1 MPTSRLP
8 KCAKLGVVGVTS
20 ADPSW
25 GARPVQGG
33 WRGRGR
39 PPVPGNPESQ
49 GRPCLGLTRGRAG
62 TPPPQAIAH
71 PAASSEAPAA
81 RVGARGGGRRG
92 QHRSEAPARALRSTP
107 GSGAPPVAGLPSDPA
122 AGGQGGGSPVA
133 RELRGAR
140 PEPRGRRGRAGGPA
154 RGRWAL
160 RPGRSRGPPEPP
172 QPCPR
177 APPQP
182 GRDVIAGPRRG
193 APRPPPAPRARPAPR
208 APAPGML
215 RPPRPRGD
223 APGPGGAGG
232 ARWAG
237 PPPPPPPAPRRRR
250 GCARGL
256 RAGRG
261 GGARGGRGRLPAA
274 DCPPG
279 RRLLSHGQRCPQPGL
294 IRTARR
300 ARVRSHWAGAGPR
313 APGMTR

>member
-1 MPTSRLP
+1 MDRGGWQVPTSRLP
-8 KCAKLGVVGVTS
+8 NCAKLGVVGVTS

-140 PEPRGRRGRAGGPA
+140 PEPRGRRGRAGGHFF
-154 RGRWAL
+154 
-160 RPGRSRGPPEPP
+160 
-172 QPCPR
+172 
-177 APPQP
+177 
-182 GRDVIAGPRRG
+182 
-193 APRPPPAPRARPAPR
+193 
-208 APAPGML
+208 
-215 RPPRPRGD
+215 
-223 APGPGGAGG
+223 
-232 ARWAG
+232 
-237 PPPPPPPAPRRRR
+237 
-250 GCARGL
+250 
-256 RAGRG
+256 
-261 GGARGGRGRLPAA
+261 
-274 DCPPG
+274 
-279 RRLLSHGQRCPQPGL
+279 LSL
-294 IRTARR
+294 I
-300 ARVRSHWAGAGPR
+300 
-313 APGMTR
+313 